1 MKTLFLVFLLQ
12 SMPGMENTVGFQSA
26 GTSIEPKSTSE
37 SNPMVHDEI
46 GNWTVMFHANAALV
60 SVQQTGPRGGDKLF
74 STNWLMPMLFRAFG
88 RQSITL
94 RTMLSL
100 EPATVTGRFYPE
112 LFQNGETARGRPIID
127 GQHPHDFLMELA
139 ARYEFQFSD
148 RSRLF
153 VYGGPVGDPSLGP
166 TAFPHRASASENV
179 LAPLGHHEQDSTHI
193 ANSVVTVGVV
203 QGPVQLEAS
212 TFHGRE
218 PNEERWNIDGGP
230 PDSFSSRITVAIRN
244 NFAGQFS
251 MGRINSREVLEPDV
265 DTLRTT
271 ASIR

>member
-1 MKTLFLVFLLQ
+1 
-12 SMPGMENTVGFQSA
+12 MPGMENTVGFQSA

-112 LFQNGETARGRPIID
+112 LFQNGETAYGRPIID
-127 GQHPHDFLMELA
+127 GQHAHDLLMELA
-139 ARYEFQFSD
+139 ARYEFQLGAALLE
-148 RSRLF
+148 RSK
-153 VYGGPVGDPSLGP
+153 
-166 TAFPHRASASENV
+166 TTRA
-179 LAPLGHHEQDSTHI
+179 
-193 ANSVVTVGVV
+193 
-203 QGPVQLEAS
+203 
-212 TFHGRE
+212 
-218 PNEERWNIDGGP
+218 
-230 PDSFSSRITVAIRN
+230 
-244 NFAGQFS
+244 AG
-251 MGRINSREVLEPDV
+251 IE
-265 DTLRTT
+265 
-271 ASIR
+271 